1 MTNYQIHLDD
11 RRKDRKANHQPG
23 YSGVLLRVDLKQSL
37 RDYRNGRGFHDS
49 HFERCLVSACV
60 EMGLDPSNDAALQK
74 ALASTVA
81 FDLQISQE
89 NAKKQANESRD
100 SARSPGLSPAGCSLP
115 PK

>member
-1 MTNYQIHLDD
+1 MTNFHIPLDD

-23 YSGVLLRVDLKQSL
+23 YSGVLLRVDLKQKL
-37 RDYRNGRGFHDS
+37 RDYRTARGWYDS

-81 FDLQISQE
+81 LDLQISQE
-89 NAKKQANESRD
+89 SGKQANESRD
-100 SARSPGLSPAGCSLP
+100 SARSPGLSQAG
-115 PK
+115 